1 MWRQLRKKQGYRMFL
16 TEFFDNHIRSVS
28 EKFTFFNYYYLSVIA
43 TVNGLEETSVAVIVA
58 VTMT

>member
-1 MWRQLRKKQGYRMFL
+1 MFL